1 MVLYSAAVCALCGCE
16 PIQEQIIG
24 TYEIDAD
31 HGCTSCAENG
41 PELMVFEDDDISDGI
56 PGDYRFE
63 FADSE
68 EHSGTY
74 GFLQV
79 DSMITIVLYPE
90 NATSLYSQ
98 LIGESVLTDYRV
110 TREQGKRK
118 LQWPSQKLHLGP
130 QGLNARS
137 RSCRTA
143 SVSCGMY
150 SSR

>member
-1 MVLYSAAVCALCGCE
+1 MDKKNYLLNIFVHRMKNQWYFIAAVCALCGCE

-41 PELMVFEDDDISDGI
+41 PELMVFEDDDVSDGI

-79 DSMITIVLYPE
+79 DSTITIVLYPE

-110 TREQGKRK
+110 TRSRVKENCNGLLKNCIWVRK
-118 LQWPSQKLHLGP
+118 D
-130 QGLNARS
+130 
-137 RSCRTA
+137 
-143 SVSCGMY
+143 
-150 SSR
+150 